1 MSDPIR
7 VLIVDDELLA
17 RQGLRKLCERDPEIE
32 VVGECADGRAA
43 VAAIEQ
49 IEPEL
54 LLLDIQMPSM
64 GGFEVLSAVG
74 PDRMPQVIFVTAY
87 DQFALRA
94 FEVHAL
100 DYLLKPF
107 SDKRF
112 FDAIDRAKQAINQ
125 AGQSDLRARLL
136 ALIEE
141 VGFEGQSVREPPQA
155 GTNARTPTPSF
166 ASRIAVK
173 ERGRVVLVRTDEI
186 DWIEAADYCAKLH
199 VRERAY
205 VIRETM
211 KSLAARLD
219 PAHFFAVSRSAI
231 VNLDRVREI
240 QSFARGSH
248 IVIMNDGTRVML
260 SRARREVLE
269 RRLDQSL

>member
-1 MSDPIR
+1 MSGPIR

-49 IEPEL
+49 IEPDL
-54 LLLDIQMPSM
+54 LLLDIQMPNM
-64 GGFEVLSAVG
+64 DGFEVLGAVG

-94 FEVHAL
+94 FEVNAL

-112 FDAIDRAKQAINQ
+112 FDAIARAKQAIHQ
-125 AGQSDLRARLL
+125 AGESDLRARLL
-136 ALIEE
+136 ALLEA
-141 VGFEGQSVREPPQA
+141 VGFEEQTVHESPGA
-155 GTNARTPTPSF
+155 GADARTAIPSF
-166 ASRIAVK
+166 ASRIVVK

-205 VIRETM
+205 VIRESM

-231 VNLDRVREI
+231 VNLNRVREI

-248 IVIMNDGTRVML
+248 IVILSDGTQVTL

-269 RRLDQSL
+269 RRLGQSL

>member
-1 MSDPIR
+1 MSDTIR
-7 VLIVDDELLA
+7 VLIVDDEPLA

-43 VAAIEQ
+43 ATAIEQ
-49 IEPEL
+49 VEPDL
-54 LLLDIQMPSM
+54 LLLDIQMPNM
-64 GGFEVLSAVG
+64 DAFEVLSAVG
-74 PDRMPQVIFVTAY
+74 PQRMPQIIFVTAY
-87 DQFALRA
+87 DRFALRA

-112 FDAIDRAKQAINQ
+112 FAAIARAKQAIHQ
-125 AGQSDLRARLL
+125 EGESDLRPRLL
-136 ALIEE
+136 ALLEA
-141 VGFEGQSVREPPQA
+141 VGLEQPAVREPPSA
-155 GTNARTPTPSF
+155 GAAARAAIPSF

-205 VIRETM
+205 LIRESM

-240 QSFARGSH
+240 QPFARGSH
-248 IVIMNDGTRVML
+248 IVILNDGTRVTL

-269 RRLDQSL
+269 RRLGQSL

>member
-1 MSDPIR
+1 M
-7 VLIVDDELLA
+7 EF
-17 RQGLRKLCERDPEIE
+17 
-32 VVGECADGRAA
+32 VGECADGRAA

-49 IEPEL
+49 IEPDL

-64 GGFEVLSAVG
+64 DGFDVLSAIG

-112 FDAIDRAKQAINQ
+112 FDAIDRAKRAIHD
-125 AGQSDLRARLL
+125 AGQSDLSVRLL
-136 ALIEE
+136 GLLKAIGLQEPSS
-141 VGFEGQSVREPPQA
+141 GQPLHASRDA
-155 GTNARTPTPSF
+155 SAATRSF

-173 ERGRVVLVRTDEI
+173 QEGRVVLVRADEI

-199 VRERAY
+199 VRERVY
-205 VIRETM
+205 VIRESL

-219 PAHFFAVSRSAI
+219 PARFFAVSRSAI
-231 VNLDRVREI
+231 VNLDRIREI
-240 QSFARGSH
+240 QSFARGSQ
-248 IVIMNDGTRVML
+248 IVILNDGTRVTL
-260 SRARREVLE
+260 SRARREALAC
-269 RRLDQSL
+269 LLGQSL

>member
-1 MSDPIR
+1 MRKPIR
-7 VLIVDDELLA
+7 VLIVDDEPLA
-17 RQGLRKLCERDPEIE
+17 RAGLRKLCERDPDME

-43 VAAIEQ
+43 VAAVEQ
-49 IEPEL
+49 IEPDL
-54 LLLDIQMPSM
+54 LLLDIQMPSLD
-64 GGFEVLSAVG
+64 GFEVLSAIG
-74 PDRMPQVIFVTAY
+74 PERMPHVIFVTAY

-112 FDAIDRAKQAINQ
+112 FEAVGRAKRAIHE
-125 AGQSDLRARLL
+125 AERTDLGARLL
-136 ALIEE
+136 SLLKAVGLEE
-141 VGFEGQSVREPPQA
+141 PSAAEPIHASVDASTATR
-155 GTNARTPTPSF
+155 SF
-166 ASRIAVK
+166 VSRIAVK
-173 ERGRVVLVRTDEI
+173 QEGRVVLVRADEI

-199 VRERAY
+199 VRERVY
-205 VIRETM
+205 VIRESL

-240 QSFARGSH
+240 QSFARGSQ
-248 IVIMNDGTRVML
+248 IVILNDGTRVTL
-260 SRARREVLE
+260 SRARREALAC
-269 RRLDQSL
+269 LLGQSL

>member
-17 RQGLRKLCERDPEIE
+17 RQGLKKLCEKDPEIE

-49 IEPEL
+49 VEPDL

-64 GGFEVLSAVG
+64 DGFEVLGAVG
-74 PDRMPQVIFVTAY
+74 PERMPQVIFVTAY
-87 DQFALRA
+87 DRFALRA
-94 FEVHAL
+94 FDVHAL

-112 FDAIDRAKQAINQ
+112 FDAIARAKQAIHQ
-125 AGQSDLRARLL
+125 AGQSDLRDRLL
-136 ALIEE
+136 ALLEA
-141 VGFEGQSVREPPQA
+141 VGFEERSVQELDHAWA
-155 GTNARTPTPSF
+155 GARTATPSF
-166 ASRIAVK
+166 LSRIAVK

-205 VIRETM
+205 VIRESM

-219 PAHFFAVSRSAI
+219 PAQFFAVSRSAI
-231 VNLDRVREI
+231 VNLDRIREI

-248 IVIMNDGTRVML
+248 IVILSDGTRVML

-269 RRLDQSL
+269 RRLRQSL

>member
-1 MSDPIR
+1 MSDRIR

-17 RQGLRKLCERDPEIE
+17 RQGLKKLCERDPEIE
-32 VVGECADGRAA
+32 VVGECADGPAA

-49 IEPEL
+49 IEPDL

-64 GGFEVLSAVG
+64 DGFEVLGAVG

-87 DQFALRA
+87 DRFALRA

-112 FDAIDRAKQAINQ
+112 FDAIDRAKRAINQ
-125 AGQSDLRARLL
+125 AGESDLRARLL
-136 ALIEE
+136 ALLEE
-141 VGFEGQSVREPPQA
+141 VGSEGQSVREPSHA
-155 GTNARTPTPSF
+155 GMNARAPARSF

-186 DWIEAADYCAKLH
+186 DWIEAADYYAKLH
-199 VRERAY
+199 VREKAY
-205 VIRETM
+205 IIRETM

-219 PAHFFAVSRSAI
+219 PTQFFAVSRSAI

-248 IVIMNDGTRVML
+248 IVILNDGTRVML
-260 SRARREVLE
+260 SRTRREVLE

>member
-17 RQGLRKLCERDPEIE
+17 RQGLKKLCEKDPEIE

-49 IEPEL
+49 VEPDL

-64 GGFEVLSAVG
+64 DGFEVLGAVG
-74 PDRMPQVIFVTAY
+74 PERMPQVIFVTAY
-87 DQFALRA
+87 DRFALRA
-94 FEVHAL
+94 FDVHAL

-112 FDAIDRAKQAINQ
+112 FDAIARAKQAIHQ
-125 AGQSDLRARLL
+125 AGQSDLRDRLL
-136 ALIEE
+136 ALLEA
-141 VGFEGQSVREPPQA
+141 VGFEERSVQELDHAWA
-155 GTNARTPTPSF
+155 GARTATPSSL
-166 ASRIAVK
+166 SRIAVK

-205 VIRETM
+205 VIRESM

-219 PAHFFAVSRSAI
+219 PAQFFAVSRSAI
-231 VNLDRVREI
+231 VNLDRIREI

-248 IVIMNDGTRVML
+248 IVILSDGTRVML

-269 RRLDQSL
+269 RRLRQSL